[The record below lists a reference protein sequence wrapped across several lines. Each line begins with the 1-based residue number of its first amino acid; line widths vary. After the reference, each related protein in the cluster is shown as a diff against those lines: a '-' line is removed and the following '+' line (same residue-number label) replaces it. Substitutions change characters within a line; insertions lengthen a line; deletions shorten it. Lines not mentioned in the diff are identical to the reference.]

1 MDGLGRRRWALVLAL
16 ALAAWLGD
24 LLRLPFPYVPP
35 TARLLPAIM
44 AGAFLGPGSGGLSQG
59 LFAGAVLAAAAAG
72 VGEADSVRAALPP
85 DLGYRL
91 ALPLAAAA
99 AGHLA
104 GPDRKATATRVLAGG
119 LAALAIVDGLG
130 VAALAWLLPPRLP
143 QPIAAS
149 GILRVGVAFP
159 LPWDLLQIA
168 VAAALVPRLRRRA
181 PWLAFPGKS
190 P

>member
-1 MDGLGRRRWALVLAL
+1 MSGPGLRRWALVLAL
-16 ALAAWLGD
+16 ALAACLGD

-35 TARLLPAIM
+35 TARLLPAIA
-44 AGAFLGPGSGGLSQG
+44 AGAFLGPTWGGVSQG
-59 LFAGAVLAAAAAG
+59 LFAGAVLVVAAG

-99 AGHLA
+99 TGHLA
-104 GPDRKATATRVLAGG
+104 GPDRKATVARVLAAG
-119 LAALAIVDGLG
+119 LAALALVDGFG

-143 QPIAAS
+143 EPIAPS

-159 LPWDLLQIA
+159 LAWDLLQIA
-168 VAAALVPRLRRRA
+168 LAAALIPRLRRRA
-181 PWLAFPGKS
+181 PWLAFPDKS
-190 P
+190 L